1 MKKFWEGKHGPLL
14 IAEIGGNHE
23 GDFEY
28 AIKLTEL
35 AINSDVDYIK
45 YQIYSANVLVNPDVD
60 LDRYNHFKKFELTID
75 QYKFLADMCRN
86 AGVGFMASVW
96 GDELINEFDNYID
109 IYKIGSGDL
118 TALPILKQIANFRKP
133 IILSTGLST
142 LEEIKYVVSF
152 IQDCEPGF
160 FDSSNFTL
168 LQCTSMYPIDF
179 SEANLNVM
187 HTLRAETGLN
197 VGYSDHTI
205 DNTAIEIAIDLGA
218 TVIEFHFTDD
228 KSGKSF
234 RDHQVSLTPNDI
246 KSLIESIKKHK
257 SIRGDF
263 NKVPLKCEIET
274 NHVDSFRRGVYLTR
288 NIKKGHVI
296 TENDLVVLRPQK
308 GISSIDYYKLVGKM
322 ATCNLSKYQELSF
335 NYFKD

>member
-1 MKKFWEGKHGPLL
+1 MNNIWEGKHGPLL

-28 AIKLTEL
+28 AVKLTDL
-35 AINSDVDYIK
+35 AIKSDVDYVK
-45 YQIYSANVLVNPDVD
+45 FQIYSASVLVNPCID

-75 QYKFLADMCRN
+75 QYKFLAEKCRN

-96 GDELINEFDNYID
+96 GDELINEFDDYID

-118 TALPILKQIANFRKP
+118 TALPILKQIAHFRKP
-133 IILSTGLST
+133 IILSTGLSN
-142 LEEIKYVVSF
+142 LNEIKFAVSF
-152 IQDCEPGF
+152 IQYCEPDF
-160 FDSSNFTL
+160 FDSNNFTL
-168 LQCTSMYPIDF
+168 LQCTSMYPIDY

-187 HTLRAETGLN
+187 HTLKTETGLN
-197 VGYSDHTI
+197 IGYSDHTI
-205 DNTAIEIAIDLGA
+205 DSTAIEVAIDLGA

-234 RDHQVSLTPNDI
+234 RDHQVSLTPDDI
-246 KSLIESIKKHK
+246 KRLIENIRKHK

-274 NHVDSFRRGVYLTR
+274 NHVESFRRGVYLNR
-288 NIKKGHVI
+288 DILKGHVI

-308 GISSIDYYKLVGKM
+308 GISGTDYYKLIGKK
-322 ATCNLSKYQELSF
+322 AIQNLNKLQELSF